1 MLALLTQ
8 SPKKTATS
16 PRKHARLGVE
26 QLETRFC
33 PSGLQFTNFAV
44 VPDNN
49 SKWVDLS
56 GTVTDS
62 NPSSVTVT
70 FGGVVSGSTHA
81 DATGHFDVHLLA
93 SGLGAVTASGV
104 DQDAASASAYA
115 TVAATAPSLTLN
127 LAYGPNRTV
136 TLSGKVT
143 DAQPNGLVVTFAGV
157 VTGSATADANGNFS
171 VTLTPSALGQITATT
186 TDVWGLNSAAA
197 SVTVVNSAPT
207 ITLTATQLGNIWTFS
222 GHVSDEYAPGLTVK
236 FGGPSDISGRTV
248 TVGSDGNFSLTI
260 MLSAKDT
267 GFVTATVIDWWGL
280 AAEAD
285 FALPT
290 SHGGNGGGGG

>member
-127 LAYGPNRTV
+127 LAYGPNRT
-136 TLSGKVT
+136 TERLGRHLRGCRHWLG
-143 DAQPNGLVVTFAGV
+143 DRGREREFLGY
-157 VTGSATADANGNFS
+157 ADAFGVGPNHGNDHGR
-171 VTLTPSALGQITATT
+171 LGTE
-186 TDVWGLNSAAA
+186 
-197 SVTVVNSAPT
+197 
-207 ITLTATQLGNIWTFS
+207 LGGS
-222 GHVSDEYAPGLTVK
+222 
-236 FGGPSDISGRTV
+236 FGDCGQ
-248 TVGSDGNFSLTI
+248 
-260 MLSAKDT
+260 LSADDH
-267 GFVTATVIDWWGL
+267 AYRN
-280 AAEAD
+280 
-285 FALPT
+285 PT
-290 SHGGNGGGGG
+290 R